1 MQESREEQIERI
13 HLMREYKLSE
23 LILEKKREELKH
35 ENNKFKELNNSLSS
49 INKQNKIN
57 KINKLNEEIKQ
68 FVSINEKI
76 KKENKMKSDKLKQLL
91 DKLNEG
97 KPIPLFINEENDSND
112 NDDEEKYEFEYYY

>member
-1 MQESREEQIERI
+1 MHR
-13 HLMREYKLSE
+13 
-23 LILEKKREELKH
+23 
-35 ENNKFKELNNSLSS
+35 F
-49 INKQNKIN
+49 
-57 KINKLNEEIKQ
+57 
-68 FVSINEKI
+68 NEKI